1 MIVVAGSTG
10 VLGFE
15 VCRRLRGRAQPV
27 RALVRAAS
35 NADRVSSLR
44 SLGCD
49 IVVGDMRDRRSLHEA
64 CTGAD
69 VVIST
74 VTAITT
80 AHAGETFDTTDRDG
94 NINLIDAAAS
104 TGVKQFIF
112 ASFNCDG
119 MPDSPLVRAK
129 LAVEQHLRESGL
141 TYTILHPSLIME
153 SWLGPMIFADTAA
166 ATAKVYGGHDGRIR
180 YVAVAD
186 VAEMTVQC
194 VGRADARNAVV
205 PVGGPESLTQRDAVT
220 RFERAF
226 EKPFAVVEIP
236 ADALEEQWKA
246 AQDPFTRSFTGL
258 MLGLARGWDAGNRPN
273 AEQFSIEMT
282 TVDQFAA
289 ALRER

>member
-1 MIVVAGSTG
+1 
-10 VLGFE
+10 L
-15 VCRRLRGRAQPV
+15 
-27 RALVRAAS
+27 
-35 NADRVSSLR
+35 N
-44 SLGCD
+44 
-49 IVVGDMRDRRSLHEA
+49 EA
-64 CTGAD
+64 CAGAD

-104 TGVKQFIF
+104 SGVKQFIF
-112 ASFNCDG
+112 ESFNCDG

-166 ATAKVYGGHDGRIR
+166 ATAKVYGGREGRIR

-194 VGRADARNAVV
+194 VGHPGARNAVV
-205 PVGGPESLTQRDAVT
+205 PVGGPESLTQRDAVS

-226 EKPFAVVEIP
+226 AKPFAVVEVP
-236 ADALEEQWKA
+236 ADVLEEQWKA
-246 AQDPFTRSFTGL
+246 APDPFTRSFTGL

-273 AEQFSIEMT
+273 AEQFPIEMT

-289 ALRER
+289 ALRDR